1 MPETLKSVGEAFKQ
15 KREEMNLSL
24 KEVENM
30 TSIRSNYL
38 KSIEEGQVS
47 KLISPVY
54 AQGFVKQYAL
64 FLSLDADKIL
74 QDNPQMFGVASKQE
88 FSYGIGTLE
97 VRATGNGGVRW
108 LPNAFWIIGGGAV
121 LFLSWLLAKY
131 LNLV

>member
-1 MPETLKSVGEAFKQ
+1 
-15 KREEMNLSL
+15 MNLSL

-38 KSIEEGQVS
+38 KAIEEGQVS
-47 KLISPVY
+47 QLISPVY

-64 FLSLDADKIL
+64 FLSLDAEKIL

-97 VRATGNGGVRW
+97 VRATGNGGVKW
-108 LPNAFWIIGGGAV
+108 LPNVMWIAGGGAV
-121 LFLSWLLAKY
+121 LFISWLLAKY
-131 LNLV
+131 LHLV